1 MDLKEILAKDSV
13 TIVDVREP
21 MEYAMGHV
29 DGAINIPLST
39 IFQHVDDFRRMRKPI
54 VVYCRS
60 GNRSAQAEAFLRA
73 QGITDVYNGGS
84 LEEMEYYK
92 AQIA

>member
-1 MDLKEILAKDSV
+1 MDLKKILAQDSV

-29 DGAINIPLST
+29 EGAINIPLST
-39 IFQHVDDFRRMRKPI
+39 IFQHVDEFRRMSKPI

-73 QGITDVYNGGS
+73 QGIEHVYNGGS
-84 LEEMEYYK
+84 LDEMLYLT
-92 AQIA
+92 AQVA

>member
-1 MDLKEILAKDSV
+1 MDLKKILAQDTV

-21 MEYAMGHV
+21 FEYAMGHV
-29 DGAINIPLST
+29 DGAINMPLST
-39 IFQHVDDFRRMRKPI
+39 IFQHVDEFRRMSKPI

-73 QGITDVYNGGS
+73 QGIEEVYNGGS
-84 LEEMEYYK
+84 LEEMEYLK
-92 AQIA
+92 AQVA

>member
-1 MDLKEILAKDSV
+1 MDLKKILAQDSV

-21 MEYAMGHV
+21 FEYAMGHV
-29 DGAINIPLST
+29 DGAINMPLST
-39 IFQHVDDFRRMRKPI
+39 IFQHVDEFRRMSKPI

-73 QGITDVYNGGS
+73 QGIEEVYNGGS
-84 LEEMEYYK
+84 LEEMEYLK
-92 AQIA
+92 AQVA

>member
-1 MDLKEILAKDSV
+1 MDLKKILAEKSV

-21 MEYAMGHV
+21 FEYAMGHV
-29 DGAINIPLST
+29 EGAINIPLST
-39 IFQHVDDFRRMRKPI
+39 IFQHVDEFRRMSKPV

-73 QGITDVYNGGS
+73 QGIEEVYNGGS
-84 LEEMEYYK
+84 LDEMLNLT
-92 AQIA
+92 AQVA